1 MQDPLRLCVFCAVT
15 LTGFLPGNSTFQ
27 MPQKKNQQTAK
38 EKSCSLLH
46 FTLMANPD
54 EALQLLAPKKKKKNV
69 RCKSTEVAALK
80 SENLKLKGYK

>member
-15 LTGFLPGNSTFQ
+15 LTGFLPGTSTFQ
-27 MPQKKNQQTAK
+27 MPQKKQQTAE

-54 EALQLLAPKKKKKNV
+54 EALQLPAPKNV
-69 RCKSTEVAALK
+69 RKRRCKSTEVAALK
-80 SENLKLKGYK
+80 SDILKLKGSK